1 MSKRI
6 QWIDNAK
13 GIGIILVVYGHVI
26 LGLHDS
32 SIHWNTLNY
41 QLQYTFIYH
50 FHMALFMFLSGIFVD
65 SWLKKKPGVGIK
77 NKLFTLIWPYFLWGG
92 LQGLVMQ
99 LFSGV
104 TNRGQG
110 ISQILALPY
119 KPYAQFWFLYDLF
132 FMFLIYMLLS
142 KFMSKKMIL
151 GISMLMYLFAPL
163 MHGWEFSRIS
173 SFFIFFV
180 LGSLIK
186 DVDFSK
192 VMNIGIIVLFVALN
206 LGYYVISSDM
216 ASHLMMNQMMTFVV
230 AVVGIFTACIVAKKV
245 HWNWLSYV
253 GSISMPIYIMHL
265 LATAGIRIILLKLGI
280 TSIFINVILGTIG
293 GLGLPILSYW
303 ICNKLNL
310 SIIFGM
316 KLKR

>member
-1 MSKRI
+1 
-6 QWIDNAK
+6 
-13 GIGIILVVYGHVI
+13 
-26 LGLHDS
+26 
-32 SIHWNTLNY
+32 
-41 QLQYTFIYH
+41 
-50 FHMALFMFLSGIFVD
+50 
-65 SWLKKKPGVGIK
+65 
-77 NKLFTLIWPYFLWGG
+77 
-92 LQGLVMQ
+92 MQ